1 MLWYDLSDAR
11 AYSRF
16 QQSQSLEKASA
27 YRSSC
32 VYLAHDV
39 SVLAFGTFGTTILGN
54 SGAVHN
60 TKREWGKD

>member
-1 MLWYDLSDAR
+1 MLWYDPQDGR
-11 AYSRF
+11 EYSRF
-16 QQSQSLEKASA
+16 QRSQGLEKVSA

-32 VYLAHDV
+32 VYLARDV